1 MEYLGDLLKRA
12 DLAGSPLW
20 ARLRHFWSGG
30 IRQRVTLLGLAFSL
44 VIILVGLAAFLS
56 ANNLLF
62 LLLALLI
69 STFLISGVF
78 SRLGLYRLDL
88 AFTLPEHIAAKQP
101 IMARIKVVNNKT
113 WMSSFSIHLRAESTE
128 QMPLS
133 LYYPVIAAGATHE
146 SSVKVEFP
154 HRGLF
159 RDNRF
164 FFTTAFPFGFTER
177 RLPVSLGG
185 EVVVYPSIQPKPEWE
200 DLFRKLEGELTA
212 HRRGRGDDFYRL
224 RPYEYGESA
233 RRVDWKSTAH
243 TGSLQVRE
251 FTQTQDPL
259 VQLTLD
265 LERRGEGFDAWFEH
279 AIEGCAFLAWN
290 LSQRGARIRLRTQR
304 VDLSTPGDG
313 DIYTILKYLALVV
326 PLVPGST
333 DSSITGSTEDAP
345 PLEVKFR
352 RDADPGA
359 APDRSSASGQNSGA

>member
-20 ARLRHFWSGG
+20 ARLRHLWSGG
-30 IRQRVTLLGLAFSL
+30 IRQRVTMLGLAFSF

-78 SRLGLYRLDL
+78 SRLGLYRLHL

-101 IMARIKVVNNKT
+101 IVARVIVVNNKS

-128 QMPLS
+128 QMPVS

-154 HRGLF
+154 RRGLF

-164 FFTTAFPFGFTER
+164 FFSTSFPFGFTER

-185 EVVVYPSIQPKPEWE
+185 EVVVYPSIQPKPEWDE
-200 DLFRKLEGELTA
+200 LFRKLEGELSA

-243 TGSLQVRE
+243 TGTLQVRE
-251 FTQTQDPL
+251 FTQSQDPF

-265 LERRGEGFDAWFEH
+265 LERRGDDFDAWFEH
-279 AIEGCAFLAWN
+279 AIEGCAFLAWS

-313 DIYTILKYLALVV
+313 DVYTILRYLALVE
-326 PLVPGST
+326 PLVPGS
-333 DSSITGSTEDAP
+333 SEVPLSESTEDAP
-345 PLEVKFR
+345 PLEVNFHR
-352 RDADPGA
+352 LADPHA
-359 APDRSSASGQNSGA
+359 APRRPGTDGQVN

>member
-12 DLAGSPLW
+12 DLAGSPFW
-20 ARLRHFWSGG
+20 ARLRHFLSGG
-30 IRQRVTLLGLAFSL
+30 IRQRVTMLGLTFSF

-78 SRLGLYRLDL
+78 SRLGLYRLHL

-101 IMARIKVVNNKT
+101 IVARVKVVNNKT

-265 LERRGEGFDAWFEH
+265 LERRGDDFDAWFEH

-304 VDLSTPGDG
+304 VDLSTPADG
-313 DIYTILKYLALVV
+313 DVYTILKYLALVE

-333 DSSITGSTEDAP
+333 ESSTTGSTEDAP
-345 PLEVKFR
+345 PLEVTFR
-352 RDADPGA
+352 RDADPHA
-359 APDRSSASGQNSGA
+359 ASDRSSASG

>member
-313 DIYTILKYLALVV
+313 DVYTILKYLALVE
-326 PLVPGST
+326 PLVPGSS
-333 DSSITGSTEDAP
+333 DPSISSSTEDAP

-359 APDRSSASGQNSGA
+359 APDRSNASGQNSGA

>member
-1 MEYLGDLLKRA
+1 MTTTGLGDRLKRA
-12 DLAGSPLW
+12 DLAGSPIW

-30 IRQRVTLLGLAFSL
+30 IRQRVTMLGLAFSL

-101 IMARIKVVNNKT
+101 IVARVKVVNGKR
-113 WMSSFSIHLRAESTE
+113 WMSSFSIHLRAESKE

-133 LYYPVIAAGATHE
+133 LYYPVIAAGAAHE
-146 SSVKVEFP
+146 SSVNVEFP

-164 FFTTAFPFGFTER
+164 FFSTSFPFGFTER

-185 EVVVYPSIQPKPEWE
+185 EVVVYPSIQAKPEWE
-200 DLFRKLEGELTA
+200 DLFRKLEGELSA

-243 TGSLQVRE
+243 TGLLQVRE
-251 FTQTQDPL
+251 FTQSQDPL

-265 LERRGEGFDAWFEH
+265 LERWGDDFDAWFEH
-279 AIEGCAFLAWN
+279 AIEGCAYLAWS

-304 VDLSTPGDG
+304 VDLRTPEDG
-313 DIYTILKYLALVV
+313 DVYTVLRYLALVE
-326 PLVPGST
+326 PLVPGSA
-333 DSSITGSTEDAP
+333 DSNFSHTSDDAP
-345 PLEVKFR
+345 PLEVLFCR
-352 RDADPGA
+352 PSSGSLSSDGPGT
-359 APDRSSASGQNSGA
+359 SA